1 MTTNI
6 KVSSRNGL
14 GLNSFHNCDVYA
26 FFFLCYWRKG
36 VGVTVLLGASF
47 HRCLCEWLPT
57 SIAAAT
63 LLLAMILRECTMRK
77 QASGRWRTSNYESL
91 VALCWK
97 IASRVSTA
105 V

>member
-1 MTTNI
+1 M
-6 KVSSRNGL
+6 
-14 GLNSFHNCDVYA
+14 
-26 FFFLCYWRKG
+26 
-36 VGVTVLLGASF
+36 GVTVLLGAFF

-91 VALCWK
+91 VAVCWK